1 MTCLVCPQIHKKT
14 SFVRPKPGN
23 IVFLFFSGTGR
34 QNRNVASRV
43 ASPHA
48 SSPIS
53 SRSLAPVLRVRR
65 GLDYLAQQVSRD
77 TNVLQRHC
85 LAFLAANRGCLSCVG
100 SFLGAHPQ
108 LLSASLSFEHV
119 TGCFNAHRDCPG
131 PRHFPLLCES
141 VQVNPML

>member
-23 IVFLFFSGTGR
+23 IVFSLSLVGTGR

-48 SSPIS
+48 SSTS
-53 SRSLAPVLRVRR
+53 TSRSLAPVLRVRR
-65 GLDYLAQQVSRD
+65 RLDYVAQQVSRD

-108 LLSASLSFEHV
+108 LLSASLSFESV
-119 TGCFNAHRDCPG
+119 TCLLYTSPS
-131 PRHFPLLCES
+131 PRAQRGSRMPS
-141 VQVNPML
+141 SA